1 MKNLTPEVIKQL
13 ALAQLLADQS
23 EDQGTEFEDGTYEQ
37 GVRDALGWMCGLLD
51 NPPYNP
57 DEWPVT
63 EEELAIMTEG
73 LGLVGLT
80 DVDMPSGRKVVDPNN
95 PVAQLMRTVE
105 SALNDEEMER
115 ACKTMGPTCLGCP
128 DCGPVMGDATYE
140 AMFGKQQD
148 GV

>member
-13 ALAQLLADQS
+13 ALAQLLADRS
-23 EDQGTEFEDGTYEQ
+23 EDQGTEFEEGTYEQ

-57 DEWPVT
+57 DEWSVT

-80 DVDMPSGRKVVDPNN
+80 DVDMPSGRKVVDQNS
-95 PVAQLMRTVE
+95 PVAQLMRNIE
-105 SALNDEEMER
+105 SALD
-115 ACKTMGPTCLGCP
+115 
-128 DCGPVMGDATYE
+128 
-140 AMFGKQQD
+140 D

>member
-13 ALAQLLADQS
+13 ALAQLLADRS

-57 DEWPVT
+57 DEWSVT

-95 PVAQLMRTVE
+95 PVAQLMRNIE
-105 SALNDEEMER
+105 SALD
-115 ACKTMGPTCLGCP
+115 
-128 DCGPVMGDATYE
+128 
-140 AMFGKQQD
+140 D

>member
-13 ALAQLLADQS
+13 ALAQLLADRS

-57 DEWPVT
+57 DEWAVFT
-63 EEELAIMTEG
+63 AEDLAIMTEG
-73 LGLVGLT
+73 LGLVGI
-80 DVDMPSGRKVVDPNN
+80 D
-95 PVAQLMRTVE
+95 
-105 SALNDEEMER
+105 
-115 ACKTMGPTCLGCP
+115 
-128 DCGPVMGDATYE
+128 
-140 AMFGKQQD
+140 D

>member
-1 MKNLTPEVIKQL
+1 MLNLTPEVIKQL

-57 DEWPVT
+57 TEWPVT
-63 EEELAIMTEG
+63 EEELTIMTEG

-80 DVDMPSGRKVVDPNN
+80 EVDVTGDRKVVDQNS
-95 PVAQLMRTVE
+95 PVAQLMRNIE
-105 SALNDEEMER
+105 SALD
-115 ACKTMGPTCLGCP
+115 
-128 DCGPVMGDATYE
+128 
-140 AMFGKQQD
+140 D

>member
-23 EDQGTEFEDGTYEQ
+23 EDQGTEFEDGSYEQ
-37 GVRDALGWMCGLLD
+37 GVRDAMGWMCGLLD

-63 EEELAIMTEG
+63 EQELAIMTEG
-73 LGLVGLT
+73 LGLVGQT
-80 DVDMPSGRKVVDPNN
+80 EVDRY
-95 PVAQLMRTVE
+95 A
-105 SALNDEEMER
+105 
-115 ACKTMGPTCLGCP
+115 ACKHCLGTRVEFGVNGHRP
-128 DCGPVMGDATYE
+128 CG
-140 AMFGKQQD
+140 FCS

>member
-13 ALAQLLADQS
+13 ALAQLLADRS
-23 EDQGTEFEDGTYEQ
+23 EDQGTEFEEGSYEQ

-63 EEELAIMTEG
+63 EEDLAIMTEG

-80 DVDMPSGRKVVDPNN
+80 DVDMPSDRKVVDPNN

-105 SALNDEEMER
+105 IALNDEEMKR
-115 ACKTMGPTCLGCP
+115 ACKTMGPTCRGCP
-128 DCGPVMGDATYE
+128 DCGPVMGDATYQ
-140 AMFGKQQD
+140 AMFGPQQD

>member
-1 MKNLTPEVIKQL
+1 MKNLTPEAIKQL

-57 DEWPVT
+57 DEWAVFT
-63 EEELAIMTEG
+63 AEDLAIMTEG
-73 LGLVGLT
+73 LGLVGI
-80 DVDMPSGRKVVDPNN
+80 D
-95 PVAQLMRTVE
+95 
-105 SALNDEEMER
+105 
-115 ACKTMGPTCLGCP
+115 
-128 DCGPVMGDATYE
+128 
-140 AMFGKQQD
+140 D

>member
-1 MKNLTPEVIKQL
+1 MSDRIIFADPRLTELDGFAVTIDE
-13 ALAQLLADQS
+13 ANERADI
-23 EDQGTEFEDGTYEQ
+23 
-37 GVRDALGWMCGLLD
+37 VLD

-80 DVDMPSGRKVVDPNN
+80 DVDMPSGRKVVDQNS
-95 PVAQLMRTVE
+95 PVAQLMRNIE
-105 SALNDEEMER
+105 SALD
-115 ACKTMGPTCLGCP
+115 
-128 DCGPVMGDATYE
+128 
-140 AMFGKQQD
+140 D

>member
-73 LGLVGLT
+73 LGLVGIDDGVL
-80 DVDMPSGRKVVDPNN
+80 N
-95 PVAQLMRTVE
+95 PLWPAVRHPPRLPALGATYRPQRT
-105 SALNDEEMER
+105 
-115 ACKTMGPTCLGCP
+115 
-128 DCGPVMGDATYE
+128 GDAGRPVTGL
-140 AMFGKQQD
+140 APKQTPAAAD
-148 GV
+148 PAARGGMEPAPDPRM

>member
-13 ALAQLLADQS
+13 ALAQLLAERS
-23 EDQGTEFEDGTYEQ
+23 EDQGTEFEEGSYEQ
-37 GVRDALGWMCGLLD
+37 GVLDALGWMCGLLD

-57 DEWPVT
+57 DEWSVT

-80 DVDMPSGRKVVDPNN
+80 DVDMPSGRKVVDQNS
-95 PVAQLMRTVE
+95 PVAQLMRNIE
-105 SALNDEEMER
+105 SALD
-115 ACKTMGPTCLGCP
+115 
-128 DCGPVMGDATYE
+128 
-140 AMFGKQQD
+140 D

>member
-1 MKNLTPEVIKQL
+1 MLNLTPEVIKQL

-57 DEWPVT
+57 DEWAVFT

-73 LGLVGLT
+73 LGLVGI
-80 DVDMPSGRKVVDPNN
+80 D
-95 PVAQLMRTVE
+95 
-105 SALNDEEMER
+105 
-115 ACKTMGPTCLGCP
+115 
-128 DCGPVMGDATYE
+128 
-140 AMFGKQQD
+140 D

>member
-13 ALAQLLADQS
+13 ALAQLLADRS
-23 EDQGTEFEDGTYEQ
+23 EDQGTEFEEGSYEQ

-57 DEWPVT
+57 DEWSVT

-80 DVDMPSGRKVVDPNN
+80 DVDMPSGRKVVDQNS
-95 PVAQLMRTVE
+95 PVAQLMRNIE
-105 SALNDEEMER
+105 SALD
-115 ACKTMGPTCLGCP
+115 
-128 DCGPVMGDATYE
+128 
-140 AMFGKQQD
+140 D

>member
-23 EDQGTEFEDGTYEQ
+23 EDQGTEFEDGSYEQ

-73 LGLVGLT
+73 LGLIGLT
-80 DVDMPSGRKVVDPNN
+80 DVDMPSDRKVVDPNN
-95 PVAQLMRTVE
+95 PVAQLMRNIE
-105 SALNDEEMER
+105 SALD
-115 ACKTMGPTCLGCP
+115 
-128 DCGPVMGDATYE
+128 
-140 AMFGKQQD
+140 D